1 MSYTTHTS
9 ERILNSLAKYYEVT
23 NRIKISNVHLSGV
36 SYENIGDEGL
46 YFLKQMSINSKFSV
60 YTTVNPMGADIHDNI
75 FSINEKFIEK
85 QKEIAKAFIKLGAVE
100 SFTCTPFD
108 YFPVPKPF
116 SHVSWAESS
125 AVVYGNS
132 FLNLFTNKES
142 SLSAL
147 ASAVLG
153 ETIYSGL
160 HNQKNRIPQIGFKIG
175 KIKNEVE
182 AGLYAY
188 HIAKSIDV
196 PFSITIDAPMTSLMK
211 KAFSGALGAVS
222 NVSVFGLN
230 QPTSDNKEIKP
241 IDLKREKIE
250 LSSEEPGEMIV
261 LGCPHWNHNE
271 IGDFLLEL
279 GNKCLKKDCLIACY
293 KGACERTVEKINI
306 DKLNK
311 KQIFF
316 FKGACPIFSPLLKE
330 LGIKKV
336 ITNSVKAA
344 HYYKLRGIQVS
355 LRTVKEIIDQ
365 EAK

>member
-1 MSYTTHTS
+1 MPYATRIS
-9 ERILNSLAKYYEVT
+9 ERILKSLAKYYGVT
-23 NRIKISNVHLSGV
+23 DKIKISSAHLSGV

-46 YFLKQMSINSKFSV
+46 YFLKQISNNGKFSA
-60 YTTVNPMGADIHDNI
+60 YTTVNPMGADIYDNI
-75 FSINEKFIEK
+75 FGIDEKFIEK
-85 QKEIAKAFIKLGAVE
+85 QKEIAKSFIKLGAME

-160 HNQKNRIPQIGFKIG
+160 HNQKSRIPQIGFKIG

-188 HIAKSIDV
+188 HIAKSIDT
-196 PFSITIDAPMTSLMK
+196 PFTITSAVPMTSLMK

-230 QPTSDNKEIKP
+230 QPTSNIQEIKS
-241 IDLKREKIE
+241 IDLKREKAE
-250 LSSEEPGEMIV
+250 LSSEESGEMIV

-271 IGDFLLEL
+271 IEDFLSAL

-293 KGACERTVEKINI
+293 KGAFKRTVEKNNI
-306 DKLNK
+306 DTLNK
-311 KQIFF
+311 KRVSF
-316 FKGACPIFSPLLKE
+316 FKGACPIFSPLLRE
-330 LGIKKV
+330 RGVKKV

-344 HYYKLRGIQVS
+344 HYYKLRGIQVN
-355 LRTVKEIIDQ
+355 LRTVREIINQ
-365 EAK
+365 EAE

>member
-1 MSYTTHTS
+1 MSYARDIS
-9 ERILNSLAKYYEVT
+9 EKILKSLAKYYGET
-23 NRIKISNVHLSGV
+23 NRIKISSAHLSGV

-46 YFLKQMSINSKFSV
+46 CFLKQISNNGKFSV
-60 YTTVNPMGADIHDNI
+60 YATANPMGADIYDNT
-75 FSINEKFIEK
+75 FGINEKFIEK
-85 QKEIAKAFIKLGAVE
+85 QREIAQAFIRLGAVD

-125 AVVYGNS
+125 AVVYGNV
-132 FLNLFTNKES
+132 FLNLLTNKES

-160 HNQKNRIPQIGFKIG
+160 HHQNNRIPQIGFKIR

-188 HIAKSIDV
+188 HIAKFIDA
-196 PFSITIDAPMTSLMK
+196 PFSITSYKPMTSLMK

-222 NVSVFGLN
+222 NISVFGLN
-230 QPTSDNKEIKP
+230 QPTSDYQEIQP
-241 IDLKREKIE
+241 SDLKREKVE
-250 LSSEEPGEMIV
+250 LSPEESGEMIV

-271 IGDFLLEL
+271 IGEFLSKL
-279 GNKCLKKDCLIACY
+279 GNKRLKKDCLIACY
-293 KGACERTVEKINI
+293 KGACVRTVEKITV

-316 FKGACPIFSPLLKE
+316 FKGACPIFSPLLNE
-330 LGIKKV
+330 LGVKRV

-355 LRTVKEIIDQ
+355 LKTVKEIIDQ
-365 EAK
+365 EAE